1 MKHILLLSITLIA
14 LNIQAQNY
22 NYLGTYTSNG
32 TPEYLLDPSD
42 NVSQE
47 TLDMIANALPEGY
60 PVPDYNPH
68 YISSGYETDI
78 HLNDNAEVF
87 VTFVG
92 EGAGYKNVLGFY
104 TYPSG
109 QAPEDAPSKEDIT
122 IIFPNVSALYS
133 GGGLL
138 TGNKVKIGSFEAG
151 TSIGWV
157 LLANGWKNGAVTDGH
172 WQVYS
177 NTNYNPEADSNLR
190 QHNVLLADPEN
201 ERIILGF
208 EDIRRDYAS
217 CDQDFNDAI
226 FYVTANPYEAIVT
239 NNITDICTATD
250 VSSGNDGGLES
261 NGTLAEKVAKR
272 NFTRGFKNKSANTKS
287 AQIEMSV
294 HKANLKSVSEN
305 TLENYI
311 PESGM
316 FGNEKSYVSSPS
328 DLIGITNAKEIFSV
342 DYYTDEYRIAAA
354 LASYTTN
361 GVYDH
366 SKAICDR
373 LNNSSLEDARPVTIR
388 GHQVIHSHIKRANG
402 VMEHAICFS
411 IKETGNNFELHSYWN
426 IDQYPEGNYYNFQIW
441 GSKNPQV
448 FAIANKI
455 IDKFESQGKVTSSI
469 QDNKV
474 PKVFVKSGYYQDG
487 KIYLQIINNSLS
499 KNLELNANIKRTEHS
514 EFEQFENTLN
524 ISGNRID
531 SVIIETGNLFDA
543 GISLKTSQSNQ
554 VDALY
559 LADGTWGVD
568 YLKSSAEVSFYDI
581 SQSTTEANEDRH
593 FVERNLY
600 TSGKIKNTFNVFRQV
615 LPGDQTLNVTDF
627 NTIEF
632 TSQSTHPI
640 ELVLMHESI
649 NNWENR
655 FRYILPANT
664 NAETYS
670 INFNDFVDNN
680 GNSANIEDIKRIVFS
695 LNGNGESFE
704 DFELSID
711 DVNFTTKSAISTSS
725 IEEEA
730 DDTSNNTVFPNP
742 FTDQTTIKVSS
753 NMSAPIISVYNVAG
767 KLVDQQKL
775 SVVSAS
781 NRILY
786 TNSTLQNGI
795 YVYVIK
801 EEGSES
807 ERGRF
812 MVSK

>member
-14 LNIQAQNY
+14 LSIQAQNY

-138 TGNKVKIGSFEAG
+138 TGNKVKIGNFKAG

-226 FYVTANPYEAIVT
+226 FYVTANPYDAIT
-239 NNITDICTATD
+239 TENITDVSTATD
-250 VSSGNDGGLES
+250 VTSGNNGGLES
-261 NGTLAEKVAKR
+261 NGTLAEKIAKR
-272 NFTRGFKNKSANTKS
+272 NFSRGVKQNFTNTKS
-287 AQIEMSV
+287 AQISMAAHQS
-294 HKANLKSVSEN
+294 LKSSS
-305 TLENYI
+305 TSKLQTYI
-311 PESGM
+311 PSTGM
-316 FGNEKSYVSSPS
+316 FGTETAYVSSPE
-328 DLIGITNAKEIFSV
+328 DLVEITNATEVFSV
-342 DYYTDEYRIAAA
+342 DYYKNDKRIAVT
-354 LASYTTN
+354 LATYTPN
-361 GVYDH
+361 AVYDH

-373 LNNSSLEDARPVTIR
+373 LNNSSLQDVRLVQVR
-388 GHQVIHSHIKRANG
+388 GHQIIHSKLLRATGQVENTLS
-402 VMEHAICFS
+402 FS
-411 IKETGNNFELHSYWN
+411 IKENGNNYELFSYWN
-426 IDQYPEGNYYNFQIW
+426 IDQYPEGSYYNFQIW
-441 GSKNPQV
+441 GGNNAQV
-448 FAIANKI
+448 FAIANQI
-455 IDKFESQGKVTSSI
+455 IDQFKSEKNVISDVNVEKIPS
-469 QDNKV
+469 
-474 PKVFVKSGYYQDG
+474 VFVKSGFYQNG
-487 KIYLQIINNSLS
+487 KIHLELINNDAS
-499 KNLELNANIKRTEHS
+499 KSVNFNANYKETEHS
-514 EFEQFENTLN
+514 SNQNMSKAVAL
-524 ISGNRID
+524 SGNRYET
-531 SVIIETGNLFDA
+531 VIVETGSLFDA
-543 GISLKTSQSNQ
+543 GISLKSDATEQM
-554 VDALY
+554 DALY
-559 LADGTWGVD
+559 LADGPWGVD

-581 SQSTTEANEDRH
+581 SRSTTEAAEDRH

-680 GNSANIEDIKRIVFS
+680 GNSANIEDVKRIVFS
-695 LNGNGESFE
+695 LNGNGETFE

-711 DVNFTTKSAISTSS
+711 DVNFTTKSAISTNI

-742 FTDQTTIKVSS
+742 FTDQTTIKISF

-786 TNSTLQNGI
+786 TNSTLQNGL